1 MTYTHVS
8 ESFHLFPCI
17 YTKCQQILDNFP
29 RYPKKI
35 EYPDLFKGKGIRKKR
50 LRIETRNVKL

>member
-35 EYPDLFKGKGIRKKR
+35 EYPDLFKGKGIR
-50 LRIETRNVKL
+50 